1 MKFHVRSPRAASRAP
16 RARVPHFS
24 TRAGMDR
31 PKRARVT
38 VDYAESESEASDSES
53 ESEAFDPDEGSDDAS
68 EDDDYEDDDVEESEE
83 DEPVE
88 EDEDD
93 DDILVIDDEDDDVID
108 LEEWDPES
116 IRQHVMLEFNQAYA
130 SFGDFTSQD
139 TRDAFRW
146 IWNIERG
153 ERLVPVAELVSDST
167 LVQEHVSALG
177 KELESAM
184 DGPEGDYLLKATEL
198 QERHREFL
206 HSGIVKETLLLAT
219 DIGIR
224 YDARKLSE
232 HGGIPHAYRCRRVVC
247 ELFAAFLVRVIP
259 GNVRAQ
265 RRVLGDLPPGV
276 ADPVAE
282 RIAPAVSA
290 ADIWGHIKDDMN
302 SLDVDRY
309 IRRCIGGAVA
319 MLTLARRE
327 HRMPSWYDRWFE
339 PNHYTRFARPTGAG
353 GPHHHRIQV
362 LGASRTADV
371 ADGNCRLTVYVV
383 DPSRSDVN
391 CGRFPA
397 KICVHAPC
405 DTPLMSVLDVA
416 RERYADVRAFFSQN
430 GGIPQLFFASGDQ
443 YTGYWGGF
451 LVRAAIGTVR
461 DWDTSTFIAVYDVP
475 EDTHTCEV
483 PFASLFLERRYPS
496 DQQIQSISL
505 KFETAIRNNN
515 FLQRFVGQD
524 DVNGPVDEEKVK
536 EKLRAYW
543 ESGRKLTLDASL
555 ATWRDHVQAP
565 RSYQLLNLNAKRNTP
580 FPKTDKAY
588 AKLRE
593 RLQSVIDRKVAL
605 LSEFWKRWTLNRLH
619 SLVDSIDPR
628 WGIRPGNRFQRFC
641 YAMSDVH
648 GIEITSQ
655 RIPIELT
662 ITVKWLSG
670 EITTIKALSNEI
682 VRHFNTNARLKANV
696 QTHYDDSYR
705 DQGYLI
711 HNGEPVDKDKTL
723 DDVGIRDGDT
733 VCWLLAKGGP
743 DSKRLREANAI

>member
-1 MKFHVRSPRAASRAP
+1 MKFHVRGPRAASRAP

-31 PKRARVT
+31 PRRARVAI
-38 VDYAESESEASDSES
+38 DYAESESDASDGES

-153 ERLVPVAELVSDST
+153 GRLVPVAELVSDST

-290 ADIWGHIKDDMN
+290 ADIWRHIEDDMN

-339 PNHYTRFARPTGAG
+339 PNHYTRFARPTDAG
-353 GPHHHRIQV
+353 GSHHHRTQV

-371 ADGNCRLTVYVV
+371 ADGNCRLTVHVV
-383 DPSRSDVN
+383 DPSRSDWRD
-391 CGRFPA
+391 GRWPA
-397 KICVHAPC
+397 RICVHAPH

-430 GGIPQLFFASGDQ
+430 GGIPQLFFATES
-443 YTGYWGGF
+443 WLF

-475 EDTHTCEV
+475 ERIHTCEV

-505 KFETAIRNNN
+505 KFETAIRNSN

-536 EKLRAYW
+536 EKLRACW
-543 ESGRKLTLDASL
+543 HAGTKLTLGAAL
-555 ATWRDHVQAP
+555 VRMEREWIVPVQAP
-565 RSYQLLNLNAKRNTP
+565 RSYQLLKLNATRKTP
-580 FPKTDKAY
+580 FPKTDRAY

-593 RLQSVIDRKVAL
+593 RLQSGIDTKVAL

-628 WGIRPGNRFQRFC
+628 WGIRPRQ
-641 YAMSDVH
+641 
-648 GIEITSQ
+648 
-655 RIPIELT
+655 
-662 ITVKWLSG
+662 TVSKVL
-670 EITTIKALSNEI
+670 L
-682 VRHFNTNARLKANV
+682 RH
-696 QTHYDDSYR
+696 
-705 DQGYLI
+705 
-711 HNGEPVDKDKTL
+711 E
-723 DDVGIRDGDT
+723 
-733 VCWLLAKGGP
+733 
-743 DSKRLREANAI
+743 

>member
-1 MKFHVRSPRAASRAP
+1 MDRPR
-16 RARVPHFS
+16 RARV
-24 TRAGMDR
+24 AI
-31 PKRARVT
+31 
-38 VDYAESESEASDSES
+38 DYAESESDASDGES

-153 ERLVPVAELVSDST
+153 GRLVPVAELVSDST
-167 LVQEHVSALG
+167 LGQEHVSALG

-290 ADIWGHIKDDMN
+290 ADIWRHIEDDMN

-339 PNHYTRFARPTGAG
+339 PNHYTRFARPTDAG
-353 GPHHHRIQV
+353 GSHHHRTQV

-371 ADGNCRLTVYVV
+371 ADGNCRLTVHVV
-383 DPSRSDVN
+383 DPSRSDWRD
-391 CGRFPA
+391 GRWPA
-397 KICVHAPC
+397 RICVHAPH

-430 GGIPQLFFASGDQ
+430 GGIPQLFFATES
-443 YTGYWGGF
+443 WLF

-475 EDTHTCEV
+475 ERIHTCEV

-505 KFETAIRNNN
+505 KFETAIRNSN

-536 EKLRAYW
+536 EKLRACW
-543 ESGRKLTLDASL
+543 HAGTKLTLGAAL
-555 ATWRDHVQAP
+555 VRMEREWIVPVQAP
-565 RSYQLLNLNAKRNTP
+565 RSYQLLKLNATRKTP
-580 FPKTDKAY
+580 FPKTDRAY

-593 RLQSVIDRKVAL
+593 RLQSGIDTKVAL

-628 WGIRPGNRFQRFC
+628 WGIRPGKRFQRFC

-648 GIEITSQ
+648 SIEI
-655 RIPIELT
+655 
-662 ITVKWLSG
+662 
-670 EITTIKALSNEI
+670 
-682 VRHFNTNARLKANV
+682 
-696 QTHYDDSYR
+696 R
-705 DQGYLI
+705 DC
-711 HNGEPVDKDKTL
+711 HPE
-723 DDVGIRDGDT
+723 
-733 VCWLLAKGGP
+733 
-743 DSKRLREANAI
+743 

>member
-1 MKFHVRSPRAASRAP
+1 
-16 RARVPHFS
+16 
-24 TRAGMDR
+24 MDR
-31 PKRARVT
+31 PKRARVA
-38 VDYAESESEASDSES
+38 VDYAESDASDS
-53 ESEAFDPDEGSDDAS
+53 ESEAFDPDEESDAS

-83 DEPVE
+83 DESVE
-88 EDEDD
+88 ED
-93 DDILVIDDEDDDVID
+93 DDILLIDDDVTD
-108 LEEWDPES
+108 PEEWDPES
-116 IRQHVMLEFNQAYA
+116 IRQQVMLEFNQAYS

-206 HSGIVKETLLLAT
+206 HSGIVKETRLLAT

-290 ADIWGHIKDDMN
+290 ADIWRHIEDDMN

-339 PNHYTRFARPTGAG
+339 PNHYTRFARPTDAG
-353 GPHHHRIQV
+353 GSHHHRTQV

-371 ADGNCRLTVYVV
+371 ADGNCRLTVHVV
-383 DPSRSDVN
+383 DPSRSDWRD
-391 CGRFPA
+391 GRWPA
-397 KICVHAPC
+397 RICVHAPH

-430 GGIPQLFFASGDQ
+430 GGIPQLFFATES
-443 YTGYWGGF
+443 WLF

-475 EDTHTCEV
+475 ERIHTCEV

-505 KFETAIRNNN
+505 KFETAIRNSN

-536 EKLRAYW
+536 EKLRACW
-543 ESGRKLTLDASL
+543 HAGTKLTLGAAL
-555 ATWRDHVQAP
+555 VRMEREWIVPIQAP
-565 RSYQLLNLNAKRNTP
+565 RSYQLLKLNATRKTP
-580 FPKTDKAY
+580 FPKTDRAY

-593 RLQSVIDRKVAL
+593 RLQSGIDTKVAL

-628 WGIRPGNRFQRFC
+628 WGIRPGKRFQRFC

-648 GIEITSQ
+648 SIEI
-655 RIPIELT
+655 
-662 ITVKWLSG
+662 
-670 EITTIKALSNEI
+670 
-682 VRHFNTNARLKANV
+682 
-696 QTHYDDSYR
+696 R
-705 DQGYLI
+705 DC
-711 HNGEPVDKDKTL
+711 HPE
-723 DDVGIRDGDT
+723 
-733 VCWLLAKGGP
+733 
-743 DSKRLREANAI
+743 

>member
-1 MKFHVRSPRAASRAP
+1 MDIPR
-16 RARVPHFS
+16 RARV
-24 TRAGMDR
+24 A
-31 PKRARVT
+31 
-38 VDYAESESEASDSES
+38 VDYAESESDASDSES

-68 EDDDYEDDDVEESEE
+68 EDDDYGDDDVEESEE

-88 EDEDD
+88 ED
-93 DDILVIDDEDDDVID
+93 DDILLIDDEDDDVTD
-108 LEEWDPES
+108 PEEWDPES
-116 IRQHVMLEFNQAYA
+116 IRQQVMLEFNQAYA

-167 LVQEHVSALG
+167 LVQEHVRALG

-265 RRVLGDLPPGV
+265 NEEVLGVLPPGV

-290 ADIWGHIKDDMN
+290 TDIWRHIKDDMN

-353 GPHHHRIQV
+353 GPHHHRTQV
-362 LGASRTADV
+362 LGASKTADV
-371 ADGNCRLTVYVV
+371 ADGNCRLTVHVV
-383 DPSRSDVN
+383 DPSRSDWRD
-391 CGRFPA
+391 GRWPA
-397 KICVHAPC
+397 RICVHAPH

-430 GGIPQLFFASGDQ
+430 GGIPQLFFA
-443 YTGYWGGF
+443 TECWLF

-461 DWDTSTFIAVYDVP
+461 DWDTFTFIAVYDVP

-483 PFASLFLERRYPS
+483 PFTSLFLERRYPS

-505 KFETAIRNNN
+505 KFETAIRNSN

-524 DVNGPVDEEKVK
+524 DVDGPVDEDEVK
-536 EKLRAYW
+536 KNLRACW
-543 ESGRKLTLDASL
+543 HSGTKLTLDATL
-555 ATWRDHVQAP
+555 ATLSLQWRDHVQAP
-565 RSYQLLNLNAKRNTP
+565 RSYQLFNLNAKRKTP
-580 FPKTDKAY
+580 FPNTDRAY

-648 GIEITSQ
+648 GIEI
-655 RIPIELT
+655 R
-662 ITVKWLSG
+662 
-670 EITTIKALSNEI
+670 N
-682 VRHFNTNARLKANV
+682 
-696 QTHYDDSYR
+696 
-705 DQGYLI
+705 
-711 HNGEPVDKDKTL
+711 
-723 DDVGIRDGDT
+723 VGI
-733 VCWLLAKGGP
+733 
-743 DSKRLREANAI
+743 NN

>member
-1 MKFHVRSPRAASRAP
+1 MN
-16 RARVPHFS
+16 
-24 TRAGMDR
+24 R

-38 VDYAESESEASDSES
+38 VDYAESESSDRES
-53 ESEAFDPDEGSDDAS
+53 EGFDPDEESDDS
-68 EDDDYEDDDVEESEE
+68 EDDDYGDDDVEESEE

-88 EDEDD
+88 EDDD
-93 DDILVIDDEDDDVID
+93 DDDLILDDVID
-108 LEEWDPES
+108 HEAWDPEI
-116 IRQHVMLEFNQAYA
+116 IRAQVMREFNQAYA
-130 SFGDFTSQD
+130 SFGDFTGQD

-153 ERLVPVAELVSDST
+153 ERLVPVAELVSDSS

-177 KELESAM
+177 EELDRAM

-219 DIGIR
+219 RIGIR

-265 RRVLGDLPPGV
+265 NEEQRRVLGDLPPGV

-290 ADIWGHIKDDMN
+290 ADIWRHIEDDMN

-319 MLTLARRE
+319 MLTLARKE
-327 HRMPSWYDRWFE
+327 QRMPSWYDRWFE

-353 GPHHHRIQV
+353 SHHRTQV

-383 DPSRSDVN
+383 DPSRSDWRD
-391 CGRFPA
+391 GRFPA
-397 KICVHAPC
+397 KICLHAPH

-430 GGIPQLFFASGDQ
+430 GGIPQLFFASENL
-443 YTGYWGGF
+443 GYWGGF

-461 DWDTSTFIAVYDVP
+461 DWDTSTFMAVYDVP

-505 KFETAIRNNN
+505 KFETAIRNSN

-536 EKLRAYW
+536 EKLRACW
-543 ESGRKLTLDASL
+543 ESGRKLTLGATL
-555 ATWRDHVQAP
+555 ATLSLRWRDHVQAP
-565 RSYQLLNLNAKRNTP
+565 RSYQLLNLNAKRKTP

-619 SLVDSIDPR
+619 SLVDSIDPQ

-648 GIEITSQ
+648 SIEI
-655 RIPIELT
+655 
-662 ITVKWLSG
+662 
-670 EITTIKALSNEI
+670 
-682 VRHFNTNARLKANV
+682 
-696 QTHYDDSYR
+696 R
-705 DQGYLI
+705 DC
-711 HNGEPVDKDKTL
+711 HPE
-723 DDVGIRDGDT
+723 
-733 VCWLLAKGGP
+733 
-743 DSKRLREANAI
+743 

>member
-1 MKFHVRSPRAASRAP
+1 MN
-16 RARVPHFS
+16 
-24 TRAGMDR
+24 R

-38 VDYAESESEASDSES
+38 VDYAESESSDRES
-53 ESEAFDPDEGSDDAS
+53 EGFDPDEESDDDS

-88 EDEDD
+88 ED
-93 DDILVIDDEDDDVID
+93 DDILLIDDEDDDVID
-108 LEEWDPES
+108 HEAWDPEI
-116 IRQHVMLEFNQAYA
+116 IRAQVMREFNEEYA
-130 SFGDFTSQD
+130 SFGDFTGQD

-167 LVQEHVSALG
+167 LVQEHVSVLG
-177 KELESAM
+177 EELESAM
-184 DGPEGDYLLKATEL
+184 EGPEGDYLLKATEL
-198 QERHREFL
+198 QARHREFL
-206 HSGIVKETLLLAT
+206 HSGIVQETQKLA
-219 DIGIR
+219 DELSSDR

-265 RRVLGDLPPGV
+265 NEEQRRVLGDLPPGV

-290 ADIWGHIKDDMN
+290 TDIWRHIEDDMN

-353 GPHHHRIQV
+353 GPHYHRTQV

-371 ADGNCRLTVYVV
+371 ADGNCRLTVHVV
-383 DPSRSDVN
+383 DPSRSDWRD
-391 CGRFPA
+391 GRFPA
-397 KICVHAPC
+397 KICVHAPH

-430 GGIPQLFFASGDQ
+430 GGIPQLFFA
-443 YTGYWGGF
+443 TECWLF

-461 DWDTSTFIAVYDVP
+461 DWDTSTFMAVYDVP
-475 EDTHTCEV
+475 EDTLTCEV

-505 KFETAIRNNN
+505 KFETAIRNSN

-536 EKLRAYW
+536 EKLRACW
-543 ESGRKLTLDASL
+543 NSGTKLTLGATL
-555 ATWRDHVQAP
+555 ATLSIGWYDRHVQAP
-565 RSYQLLNLNAKRNTP
+565 RSYQLLKLNAKRKTP
-580 FPKTDKAY
+580 FPKTDRAY

-593 RLQSVIDRKVAL
+593 RLQSGIDIKVAL

-628 WGIRPGNRFQRFC
+628 WGIRPGKRFQRFC

-648 GIEITSQ
+648 SIEIVANYTD
-655 RIPIELT
+655 
-662 ITVKWLSG
+662 G
-670 EITTIKALSNEI
+670 
-682 VRHFNTNARLKANV
+682 TNA
-696 QTHYDDSYR
+696 
-705 DQGYLI
+705 I
-711 HNGEPVDKDKTL
+711 
-723 DDVGIRDGDT
+723 
-733 VCWLLAKGGP
+733 
-743 DSKRLREANAI
+743 

>member
-1 MKFHVRSPRAASRAP
+1 
-16 RARVPHFS
+16 
-24 TRAGMDR
+24 MDR
-31 PKRARVT
+31 PKRARVA
-38 VDYAESESEASDSES
+38 VDYAESESDASDSES

-68 EDDDYEDDDVEESEE
+68 EDDDYEDDDVEESED

-116 IRQHVMLEFNQAYA
+116 IRQQVMLEFNQAYS

-177 KELESAM
+177 EELESAM

-290 ADIWGHIKDDMN
+290 ADIWRHIEDDMN

-327 HRMPSWYDRWFE
+327 HRMPSWYDRWFQ
-339 PNHYTRFARPTGAG
+339 PNHYTRFARTTDAG
-353 GPHHHRIQV
+353 GHRTQV

-371 ADGNCRLTVYVV
+371 ADGNCRLTVHVV
-383 DPSRSDVN
+383 DPSRSDWRD
-391 CGRFPA
+391 GRWPA
-397 KICVHAPC
+397 RICVHAPR

-416 RERYADVRAFFSQN
+416 RERYTDVRAFFSQN
-430 GGIPQLFFASGDQ
+430 GGIPQLFFATES
-443 YTGYWGGF
+443 WLF

-475 EDTHTCEV
+475 ERIHTCEV

-536 EKLRAYW
+536 EKLRACW
-543 ESGRKLTLDASL
+543 ESGTKLTLGASL
-555 ATWRDHVQAP
+555 VRIEREWIVPVQAP
-565 RSYQLLNLNAKRNTP
+565 RSYQLLKLNATRKTP
-580 FPKTDKAY
+580 FPKTDRAY

-593 RLQSVIDRKVAL
+593 RLQSGIDTKVAL

-628 WGIRPGNRFQRFC
+628 WGIRPGKRFQRFC

-648 GIEITSQ
+648 DIEITSQ

-682 VRHFNTNARLKANV
+682 VRHFKTTAEFKANV
-696 QTHYDDSYR
+696 QTHYDDLYR

>member
-1 MKFHVRSPRAASRAP
+1 
-16 RARVPHFS
+16 
-24 TRAGMDR
+24 MDR
-31 PKRARVT
+31 PKRARVA
-38 VDYAESESEASDSES
+38 VDYAESDASDS
-53 ESEAFDPDEGSDDAS
+53 ESEAFDPDEESDAS
-68 EDDDYEDDDVEESEE
+68 ADDDYEDDDVEESEE
-83 DEPVE
+83 DESVE

-93 DDILVIDDEDDDVID
+93 DDILLIDDDP
-108 LEEWDPES
+108 EEWDPES
-116 IRQHVMLEFNQAYA
+116 IRQQVMLEFNQAYA

-177 KELESAM
+177 EELDRAA

-206 HSGIVKETLLLAT
+206 HSGIVKETRLLAT
-219 DIGIR
+219 RIGIR

-265 RRVLGDLPPGV
+265 NEEQRRVLGDLPPGV

-290 ADIWGHIKDDMN
+290 ADIWRHIEDDMK

-327 HRMPSWYDRWFE
+327 KRMPSWYDRWFQ
-339 PNHYTRFARPTGAG
+339 PNHYTRFARTTGAG
-353 GPHHHRIQV
+353 SHHRTQV

-371 ADGNCRLTVYVV
+371 ADGDCRLMVHVIN
-383 DPSRSDVN
+383 PSRSDWRD
-391 CGRFPA
+391 GRWPA
-397 KICVHAPC
+397 NICVHAPH

-430 GGIPQLFFASGDQ
+430 GGIPQLFFA
-443 YTGYWGGF
+443 TECWLF
-451 LVRAAIGTVR
+451 LVRAAIGTLR
-461 DWDTSTFIAVYDVP
+461 DWDTSTFMAVYDVP
-475 EDTHTCEV
+475 ERTHTCEV
-483 PFASLFLERRYPS
+483 PFASIFLERRYPS

-524 DVNGPVDEEKVK
+524 DVNGPVDEDEVK
-536 EKLRAYW
+536 KNLRACW
-543 ESGRKLTLDASL
+543 HAGTKLTLDASL
-555 ATWRDHVQAP
+555 ATLSLQWRDHVQAP
-565 RSYQLLNLNAKRNTP
+565 RSYQLLNLNAKRKTP
-580 FPKTDKAY
+580 FPKTDRAY

-593 RLQSVIDRKVAL
+593 RLQSGIDTKVAL
-605 LSEFWKRWTLNRLH
+605 LSERWKRWTLNRLH
-619 SLVDSIDPR
+619 SFVDSIDPR

-648 GIEITSQ
+648 SIEITSQ
-655 RIPIELT
+655 RIPIEL
-662 ITVKWLSG
+662 
-670 EITTIKALSNEI
+670 
-682 VRHFNTNARLKANV
+682 
-696 QTHYDDSYR
+696 
-705 DQGYLI
+705 
-711 HNGEPVDKDKTL
+711 
-723 DDVGIRDGDT
+723 
-733 VCWLLAKGGP
+733 
-743 DSKRLREANAI
+743 

>member
-1 MKFHVRSPRAASRAP
+1 
-16 RARVPHFS
+16 
-24 TRAGMDR
+24 MDR
-31 PKRARVT
+31 PKRARVA
-38 VDYAESESEASDSES
+38 VDYAESESDASDSES

-68 EDDDYEDDDVEESEE
+68 EDDDYEDDDVEESED

-116 IRQHVMLEFNQAYA
+116 IRQQVMLEFNQAYS

-177 KELESAM
+177 EELESAM

-290 ADIWGHIKDDMN
+290 ADIWRHIEDDMN

-327 HRMPSWYDRWFE
+327 HRMPSWYDRWFQ
-339 PNHYTRFARPTGAG
+339 PNHYTRFARPTDAG
-353 GPHHHRIQV
+353 GSHHHRTQV

-371 ADGNCRLTVYVV
+371 ADGNCRLTVHVV
-383 DPSRSDVN
+383 DPSRSDWRD
-391 CGRFPA
+391 GRWPA
-397 KICVHAPC
+397 RICVHAPR

-430 GGIPQLFFASGDQ
+430 GGIPQLFFATES
-443 YTGYWGGF
+443 WLF

-475 EDTHTCEV
+475 ERIHTCEV

-536 EKLRAYW
+536 EKLRACW
-543 ESGRKLTLDASL
+543 ESGTKLTLGASL
-555 ATWRDHVQAP
+555 VRIEREWIVPVQAP
-565 RSYQLLNLNAKRNTP
+565 RSYQLLKLNATRKTP
-580 FPKTDKAY
+580 FPKTDRAY

-593 RLQSVIDRKVAL
+593 RLQSGIDTKVAL

-628 WGIRPGNRFQRFC
+628 WGIRPGKRFQRFC

-648 GIEITSQ
+648 DIEITSQ

-682 VRHFNTNARLKANV
+682 VRHFKTTAEFKANV
-696 QTHYDDSYR
+696 QTHYDDLYR